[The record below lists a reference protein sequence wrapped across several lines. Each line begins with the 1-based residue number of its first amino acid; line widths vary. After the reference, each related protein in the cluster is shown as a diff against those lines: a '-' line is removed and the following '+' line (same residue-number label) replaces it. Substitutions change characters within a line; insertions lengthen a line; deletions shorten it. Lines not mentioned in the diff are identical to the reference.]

1 MLQQNRALNCV
12 AFPDTP
18 TLGRR
23 AGGGGGG
30 ATASL
35 PHPQQSLL
43 QKDPGPS
50 AGWSRVLPALHAGR
64 RFCDNLSL
72 LPCSKGTP
80 LVLFL

>member
-23 AGGGGGG
+23 AGVGGGET
-30 ATASL
+30 TASL
-35 PHPQQSLL
+35 PHPQQGLP

-50 AGWSRVLPALHAGR
+50 AGWSRVLPVLHAGGGGCGSVTISPFSRVPRER
-64 RFCDNLSL
+64 R
-72 LPCSKGTP
+72 
-80 LVLFL
+80 